1 MTTLKDRFF
10 LLQQRRPDIRQAD
23 LAHAAEVSAP
33 SVHAWFSGKVQTM
46 KHITAMKAAALY
58 GVDPHWLATG
68 EGEMLPRY
76 GAANV
81 AAFTAGRRGAA
92 GPLSELQSIIDELS
106 PLMRTAARG
115 VLHDWIDGKAGT
127 SDTIDAI
134 EQLRLAS
141 TALQPTAAKKTAA

>member
-68 EGEMLPRY
+68 KGEMLPRY
-76 GAANV
+76 GANV
-81 AAFTAGRRGAA
+81 SALPAGKRGASGA
-92 GPLSELQSIIDELS
+92 IFELQAIVDELS

-115 VLHDWIDGKAGT
+115 VLHDWIDGKASA

-141 TALQPTAAKKTAA
+141 AALQPAAAKKTAA

>member
-10 LLQQRRPDIRQAD
+10 LLHQRRPDISQTD
-23 LAHAAEVSAP
+23 LARAAGVSAP
-33 SVHAWFSGKVQTM
+33 SVSAWISGKAKTM
-46 KHITAMKAAALY
+46 KHVTAVKAAALY
-58 GVDPHWLATG
+58 GVDVHWLATG

-76 GAANV
+76 GANV
-81 AAFTAGRRGAA
+81 SALPAGKRGAA
-92 GPLSELQSIIDELS
+92 GAIFELQAIFDELS

-115 VLHDWIDGKAGT
+115 VLHDWIDSKASA

-141 TALQPTAAKKTAA
+141 AALQPAAAKKTAA